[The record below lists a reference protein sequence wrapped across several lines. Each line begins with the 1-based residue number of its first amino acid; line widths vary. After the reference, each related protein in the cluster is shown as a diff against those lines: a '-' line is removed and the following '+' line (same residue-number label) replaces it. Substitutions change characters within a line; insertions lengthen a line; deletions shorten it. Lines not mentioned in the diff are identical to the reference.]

1 MNPKVKKITAVTA
14 AVVGLLAVGTALN
27 DNDETADSSDGL
39 GRETETAA
47 EITIYSETDPET
59 EKSEAIDNL
68 SVITPAEESIETY
81 AESEAAP
88 ITPETETETE
98 TESLPTETESE
109 TEPIRIINILRPDSS
124 MTAELIEELKG
135 CAFFWAPTGDK
146 VHISPE
152 CRSFKAGFVF
162 AGTLSEAQSVRTEGW
177 CGICAKGAGNNTI
190 TNSNATIA
198 VLENCYSYFDYINKI
213 PAEAF
218 E

>member
-1 MNPKVKKITAVTA
+1 MNPKVKKITAATA

-47 EITIYSETDPET
+47 EITIYSEAEMET
-59 EKSEAIDNL
+59 EKSEAVYNL

-88 ITPETETETE
+88 TAPETE
-98 TESLPTETESE
+98 TETESE

-124 MTAELIEELKG
+124 MTAELIEELEG

-198 VLENCYSYFDYINKI
+198 ALENCYSYFDYINQI